1 MKKKLYS
8 LGFMG
13 HCSHDPSA
21 CLISFDIESKEFNI
35 NYAEEGFLSRKK
47 KSYQFPIRAIKYCLD
62 REKIKLND
70 IDIICNDF
78 MDKKEFLKHLIT
90 IGSCVEI
97 L

>member
-47 KSYQFPIRAIKYCLD
+47 KS
-62 REKIKLND
+62 
-70 IDIICNDF
+70 
-78 MDKKEFLKHLIT
+78 
-90 IGSCVEI
+90 
-97 L
+97 